1 MKKFSKA
8 AVEGIKR
15 HEIIATLLERVAE
28 KAQMQR
34 NQALSAMEIQ
44 TVKYHKGYAD
54 GLDALLK
61 ELDDLC
67 DDAPTTEETPPVAPK

>member
-1 MKKFSKA
+1 MKKFTKA
-8 AVEGIKR
+8 AVEGLKR
-15 HEIIATLLERVAE
+15 HEIVSELLETLERKSAMHR
-28 KAQMQR
+28 K
-34 NQALSAMEIQ
+34 QAIDAMEIQ
-44 TVKYHKGYAD
+44 MVKYHKGYAD